1 MQLIVFL
8 TAALAAVAQAAD
20 VCGASGSSCGG
31 TLRCCNGIAAG
42 SCCGFGASTSVRF
55 TLPANSRGQ
64 AFTNGDCTGNSL
76 TFTTANAGTFCLAWT
91 GRGSGRWL
99 EGRSLVKVRSDGTEA
114 SAQEECEEPNAF
126 YNEQGMEITARE
138 AAALESK

>member
-8 TAALAAVAQAAD
+8 AAAMAAVSQAAD
-20 VCGASGSSCGG
+20 VCGASGSNCSG

-42 SCCGFGASTSVRF
+42 ACCRFGAANSVRF

-64 AFTNGDCTGNSL
+64 AFSNSDCSGGSL
-76 TFTTANAGTFCLAWT
+76 IFGTPRAGTFCLAWT
-91 GRGSGRWL
+91 GRSSGRWL
-99 EGRSLVKVRSDGTEA
+99 EGQSLVKVRSDGTEV
-114 SAQEECEEPNAF
+114 STQEDCEEPNAF

-138 AAALESK
+138 AELLDEE